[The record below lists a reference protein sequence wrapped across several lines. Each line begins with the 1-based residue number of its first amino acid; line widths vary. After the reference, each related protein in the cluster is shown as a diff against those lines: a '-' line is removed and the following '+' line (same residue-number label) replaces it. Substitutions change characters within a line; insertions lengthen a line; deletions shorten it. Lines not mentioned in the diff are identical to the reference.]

1 MKLWKIQKF
10 ASDVVYDL
18 RSRNLLLVAVL
29 LIVAIV
35 AVPIMITRGGSGSG
49 SPPPPSLAAQT
60 GGSASAENQS
70 AVLAYSPAGLR
81 NYKQRLNDLAAKNP
95 FKQQFTGPGAASAS
109 ALNQATSAVT
119 GSSGSSTPGLQ
130 ATEIIPGVGGGSGS
144 GNTGSSGAP
153 SSGGGTT
160 KVVTKT
166 KTKYVS
172 YQTDVQVGES
182 GQPLTALNKIP
193 QFAFLPNPQLP
204 VLVFLGTSSGGSQA
218 IFMVAKDVVSVGG
231 DGLCYPSQD
240 ACQLLALNAGKG
252 ADLIYGID
260 HKTYHLQVTSIKK
273 VVTSKPPH

>member
-1 MKLWKIQKF
+1 VKLWKIQKF

-35 AVPIMITRGGSGSG
+35 AIPIMITRGSGSE
-49 SPPPPSLAAQT
+49 STPPPPSSLASDTA
-60 GGSASAENQS
+60 GANAEGQS
-70 AVLAYSPAGLR
+70 AVVSYSPAGIR

-95 FKQQFTGPGAASAS
+95 FKQQFTGPGAASS
-109 ALNQATSAVT
+109 STINQAAATVS
-119 GSSGSSTPGLQ
+119 GSSGTGLD
-130 ATEIIPGVGGGSGS
+130 ATAIIPNGQGGSGS
-144 GNTGSSGAP
+144 GDTGSSGGG
-153 SSGGGTT
+153 STVGGTT

-172 YQTDVQVGES
+172 YQTDVQVGEA
-182 GQPLTALNKIP
+182 GGTLAALNKIP
-193 QFAFLPNPQLP
+193 QFTFLPNPQLP

-231 DGLCYPSQD
+231 EGLCYPSQD

-260 HKTYHLQVTSIKK
+260 HKTYHLQVMRIKK
-273 VVTSKPPH
+273 VITSKPPR